1 MNPALFR
8 LPPSEALTRIDGHI
22 AAREMHFTQINGKPY
37 YLAFQDD
44 DHTRLLRADS
54 DSAAAFETFDE
65 KPFIK
70 KVKAM
75 NPGMA
80 VIENVVL
87 KDYDEYYYSKHN
99 EKRLPVLRVKINT
112 PQQTWYYVD
121 LKAGQVVL
129 KHEKLSRLERW
140 LYHGLHSFDFQWL
153 LYKRPLWDI
162 TVILLMIGGMSASCT
177 GLVLTWKWIKRKSK
191 PKTKPK
197 ARELARG

>member
-1 MNPALFR
+1 M
-8 LPPSEALTRIDGHI
+8 
-22 AAREMHFTQINGKPY
+22 
-37 YLAFQDD
+37 
-44 DHTRLLRADS
+44 
-54 DSAAAFETFDE
+54 
-65 KPFIK
+65 
-70 KVKAM
+70 VKAM

-112 PQQTWYYVD
+112 QPQTWYYVD
-121 LKAGQVVL
+121 LRTGQVVL

-140 LYHGLHSFDFQWL
+140 LYHGLHSFDLGWL
-153 LYKRPLWDI
+153 LYKSPLWAI

-177 GLVLTWKWIKRKSK
+177 GLVLTWRWVKRKSK

-197 ARELARG
+197 VGPLARG